1 MTRTGGITAEIDEAL
16 GIQPVPPTACL
27 RLGVLASGRGSNLQ
41 ALLDSRA
48 GGQFPAQV
56 VAVASNR
63 PNAPALER
71 ARRAGVPAEAFPQMR
86 YASLADRDA
95 AVQAFLEAHG
105 VELVVLAGYDRVLAP
120 GMLAAYRNRLI
131 NIHPSLL
138 PAFAGTLQ
146 AQAAA
151 FEHGVKVSG
160 CTVHF
165 VDEQLD
171 GGPIILQRPVALD
184 EADTAESFAA
194 RILDQEHQALPDAI
208 RLIAEGRV
216 RLVGRRCRI
225 LPPSRR

>member
-1 MTRTGGITAEIDEAL
+1 MTRPGAVAAEFDEAL
-16 GIQPVPPTACL
+16 GIPPVPPTTSL

-41 ALLDSRA
+41 SLLDYGA
-48 GGQFPAQV
+48 GEQFPAQV

-71 ARRAGVPAEAFPQMR
+71 ARRAGVPAEAFPQTR
-86 YASLADRDA
+86 YPSLDDRDA
-95 AVQAFLEAHG
+95 AMQAFLEAHG
-105 VELVVLAGYDRVLAP
+105 VEFVVLAGYDRVLAP

-151 FEHGVKVSG
+151 FEHGVKISG

-171 GGPIILQRPVALD
+171 GGPIILQRAVALE

-194 RILDQEHQALPDAI
+194 RILAQEHQALPDAI

-216 RLVGRRCRI
+216 RITGRRCRI
-225 LPPSRR
+225 LPPSQI